1 MEHRQATS
9 GKDSSLTTQ
18 RQTVMRSHAE
28 SLAVG
33 IAVDSMSSLL
43 CAARPFYARCPQ
55 DLMARVY
62 EEELQDSR
70 SSQAFDRFDFV
81 FQLLDVVRGV
91 HRIPN
96 SECDNPLPTLCPKA
110 SIPIL
115 RWQVDCQNS
124 IDFEIEKADSVVQ
137 ILPET
142 FEIESKAVD
151 KVRALT

>member
-1 MEHRQATS
+1 MVRA
-9 GKDSSLTTQ
+9 
-18 RQTVMRSHAE
+18 
-28 SLAVG
+28 
-33 IAVDSMSSLL
+33 
-43 CAARPFYARCPQ
+43 
-55 DLMARVY
+55 Y

-70 SSQAFDRFDFV
+70 SSQVFDRFDFP

-115 RWQVDCQNS
+115 RWQVDCQDS
-124 IDFEIEKADSVVQ
+124 IEVEIEKADSVVL

-142 FEIESKAVD
+142 FEVESEAVE
-151 KVRALT
+151 KVCALT

>member
-1 MEHRQATS
+1 MKNLGWVPSNGANLPGSAGWKQ
-9 GKDSSLTTQ
+9 
-18 RQTVMRSHAE
+18 
-28 SLAVG
+28 
-33 IAVDSMSSLL
+33 LL
-43 CAARPFYARCPQ
+43 GLFQVSAQLCSAWPFYASFSQGLISR
-55 DLMARVY
+55 AY

-70 SSQAFDRFDFV
+70 SFQAFDRLDFLL
-81 FQLLDVVRGV
+81 QLLDVVRGV

-96 SECDNPLPTLCPKA
+96 SDCENPLPTLCPKA
-110 SIPIL
+110 SIPML

-124 IDFEIEKADSVVQ
+124 IEVEIEKADSVVQ